1 MYGAFDAGVA
11 DADDGVAVDIG
22 ATVTVTVGVMDSGV
36 LTDVGT
42 LVVPVGTST
51 TVVVESDSPLTER
64 DMTLH
69 PERITASSRVNTLV
83 RPSVHW
89 IRLICSPPMKI
100 DVKMTG
106 GLQDQCGSNPWQS
119 HSLLLGQV

>member
-1 MYGAFDAGVA
+1 MGVRVFDAGVA
-11 DADDGVAVDIG
+11 DADDRVAVDIG
-22 ATVTVTVGVMDSGV
+22 ATVTVGVVDSGV

-106 GLQDQCGSNPWQS
+106 GLQVQCGSNPLQS